1 MKKFTLILLATLA
14 TTAFANGSGS
24 GSANGSGSGGNGSG
38 GQTTQNDPTMQATML
53 VNTAVINS
61 AFGSGGS
68 AQQNLASNVGNFA
81 PNGTE
86 MQLVMAKNS
95 LIMNS
100 GLGGQAE
107 QNIASNIGH
116 EGLHSSTYQVAFIKD
131 SAVINKASF
140 GAKALQNLSSNSNCL
155 TCSD

>member
-14 TTAFANGSGS
+14 TAAFANGSGS
-24 GSANGSGSGGNGSG
+24 GGSGGGNGG

-53 VNTAVINS
+53 VNTAVMNS
-61 AFGSGGS
+61 AVGYGGS
-68 AQQNLASNVGNFA
+68 AQQNLASNVGSFA

-86 MQLVMAKNS
+86 LQLVMAKNS

-100 GLGGQAE
+100 GIGGQAE

-116 EGLHSSTYQVAFIKD
+116 DGLHSPTYQVAFIKN
-131 SAVINKASF
+131 SAVVNTASY

>member
-14 TTAFANGSGS
+14 TTAFANGG
-24 GSANGSGSGGNGSG
+24 GGGGNGGGG

-61 AFGSGGS
+61 AFGPGGS
-68 AQQNLASNVGNFA
+68 AQQNLASNVGSFT

-86 MQLVMAKNS
+86 LQLVMAKNS

-100 GLGGQAE
+100 AMGGQAE
-107 QNIASNIGH
+107 QNIASNVGH
-116 EGLHSSTYQVAFIKD
+116 EGLHSTTYQVAFIKD
-131 SAVINKASF
+131 SAVINKAAW

-155 TCSD
+155 TCTD